1 MYVYIYICMCV
12 YVCVYIYVC
21 VCVCIYIY
29 IYICMCVYVCVYIY
43 VCVCVCIYIYIYI
56 CMCVYVCVYIYVC
69 VCVYIYIYICMCVYV
84 CLCLCM
90 KTICHLHII
99 SLVFP
104 GKSRLAST
112 EIHVKNAVL
121 KTLYN
126 KHTRIFLGPT
136 TLGLELLVKWSEREH
151 SEMGSVPRIV
161 AILEST
167 MLPVSV
173 GQEHVLCLTK
183 FADHCRTFAD
193 SFAASD
199 LDTEKPS
206 SSGERPEEKF
216 VLVQH
221 SSCDDL
227 RNGGFQYVVDNG

>member
-1 MYVYIYICMCV
+1 MCMYVYVYMSAFVYI
-12 YVCVYIYVC
+12 YVCMYIYVC

-29 IYICMCVYVCVYIY
+29 IYICVCVCVYIY
-43 VCVCVCIYIYIYI
+43 VC
-56 CMCVYVCVYIYVC
+56 MCVYIYIYVC
-69 VCVYIYIYICMCVYV
+69 VCVYVYICICVYIYMYVWYV

-90 KTICHLHII
+90 KTLRQLHII
-99 SLVFP
+99 FLVFP
-104 GKSRLAST
+104 DKSRLAST

-121 KTLYN
+121 KTLYD

-151 SEMGSVPRIV
+151 GETGSVPRIV

-183 FADHCRTFAD
+183 FADHCRPFAD

-199 LDTEKPS
+199 LDPEKPS